1 MKIDKIFKEILTK
14 ITPED
19 LEIKRISEETS
30 KFLEE
35 LSELGL
41 KANIGGSLAKNTMI
55 KKDKQDIDIF
65 VLFEN
70 EEKTKT
76 LGEKLHSK
84 YKNVED
90 IHGSRDYFR
99 INKEN
104 FAFEII
110 PVAKFSKAENA
121 NNITDFSLIH
131 VDYIKKEIKKN
142 KNLSNEIR
150 LAKAFCHA
158 QNCYGAESYIGG
170 FSGYSLEVLIC
181 YYGSFLNFLKKIQK
195 EDIIDPKKYFKNRQ
209 EVKTELN
216 ESKLSSPIILIDP
229 TYKYRNVC
237 AGLRKETFQIFV
249 EAAKKF
255 LNNPSEDF
263 FKKKEFILEDFKIN
277 AKKNKAIIYKIEIT
291 TDRQEGDI
299 AATKMKKFFEFIKS
313 EIKRKEQEIIDSQFI
328 YHEGKNATGYLAIKE
343 KKEIEIIG
351 PSIKMKEAITQ
362 FKKVRKKIY
371 TKKGFACAKEKINIA
386 KLLKNQNFIAESMG
400 VGFEFKK
407 L

>member
-1 MKIDKIFKEILTK
+1 MKVDKVLNDVLIK
-14 ITPED
+14 ITPENS
-19 LEIKRISEETS
+19 EINKINEETS
-30 KFLEE
+30 KFIKDLAEI
-35 LSELGL
+35 GL
-41 KANIGGSLAKNTMI
+41 NANVGGSLAKNTMI
-55 KKDKQDIDIF
+55 KKEKQDIDIF
-65 VLFEN
+65 VVFEN
-70 EEKTKT
+70 EEQTKT
-76 LGEKLHSK
+76 LGQKLHSK
-84 YKNVED
+84 YRNVEE

-99 INKEN
+99 INKEH
-104 FAFEII
+104 FVFEII
-110 PVAKFSKAENA
+110 PVTKFSKPENA
-121 NNITDFSLIH
+121 NNVTDFSLIH

-170 FSGYSLEVLIC
+170 FSGYSLEVLMC
-181 YYGSFLNFLKKIQK
+181 YYGSFINFLKKISK
-195 EDIIDPKKYFKNRQ
+195 EEIIDPKKYFKNKQ
-209 EVKTELN
+209 EIKTELN

-237 AGLRKETFQIFV
+237 AGLRKETFEIFI

-255 LNNPSEDF
+255 LKNPSEDF
-263 FKKKEFILEDFKIN
+263 FKKKEFILNNFKTHTKK
-277 AKKNKAIIYKIEIT
+277 AKAVVYQISIT

-328 YHEGKNATGYLAIKE
+328 YTEGKNATGYLAIKE

-351 PSIKMKEAITQ
+351 PSIKMQEAIKQ
-362 FKKVRKKIY
+362 FKKVRKKVY
-371 TKKGFACAKEKINIA
+371 TKKGFVCAKEKIEISKILN
-386 KLLKNQNFIAESMG
+386 NQNFVAESMG
-400 VGFEFKK
+400 VGFTFKK